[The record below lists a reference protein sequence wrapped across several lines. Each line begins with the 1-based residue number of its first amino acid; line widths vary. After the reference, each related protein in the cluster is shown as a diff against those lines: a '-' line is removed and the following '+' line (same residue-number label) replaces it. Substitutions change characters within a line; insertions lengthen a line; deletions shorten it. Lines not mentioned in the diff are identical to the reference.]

1 MSTKTVDDA
10 DLYLAKRDDLHL
22 ARKIWHITWGFAA
35 LVLYY
40 SLGWTQ
46 KQAAYICLV
55 LAVLAFAFDI
65 IRLKTPVIN
74 QMAFKVMGPFMRA
87 SEARKISGLPYYALG
102 MGLSLIFFENKI
114 AVLSILYLT
123 FSDPLSS
130 LFGILFGK
138 VRLLPGKSLEGS
150 FSGFCVCY
158 CITLIFITQYGISI
172 EGIIIFSLIA
182 GVIGSLSEIVSAFKI
197 DDNLTIPV
205 LSGLGLTI
213 LNSYIP
219 LI

>member
-1 MSTKTVDDA
+1 MNAKTIDEA

-22 ARKIWHITWGFAA
+22 ARKIWHMSWGFAA

-55 LAVLAFAFDI
+55 IAVLAFAFDFF
-65 IRLKTPVIN
+65 RLKTPAVN
-74 QMAFKVMGPFMRA
+74 QLAFKIMGPFMRA
-87 SEARKISGLPYYALG
+87 SEARKLSGLPYYALG
-102 MGLSLIFFENKI
+102 MGLSLYFFDNKI
-114 AVLSILYLT
+114 AILSILYLT

-138 VRLLPGKSLEGS
+138 IRLLPGKSFEGS
-150 FSGFCVCY
+150 FTGFCVCY
-158 CITLIFITQYGISI
+158 CLTILFAVKYG
-172 EGIIIFSLIA
+172 EQLNGIILFALIA
-182 GVIGSLSEIVSAFKI
+182 GIIGSISELASALKI

-205 LSGLGLTI
+205 LSGAGLTL
-213 LNSYIP
+213 LNQYF
-219 LI
+219 LIF